1 MDHQSI
7 ARGLLASLCG
17 LQGAAT
23 AVIDLNWTHATHP
36 GWLGHARFHM
46 VWQTTNV
53 VALSLFEIALV
64 LVRGPF
70 MPQRFYIAALLAGLP
85 MIGFFA
91 ALLTRKLYG
100 GTLSDLQ
107 GMPPWIVRIRG
118 RQFRVDLNLVAEIV
132 GLTSLAAIVAIYGAA

>member
-23 AVIDLNWTHATHP
+23 AAIDLNRTHVTHP
-36 GWLGHARFHM
+36 WWLGHARFHV
-46 VWQTTNV
+46 VWQTANV

-70 MPQRFYIAALLAGLP
+70 MHQRFFIAALLAGAP
-85 MIGFFA
+85 TIGFFV
-91 ALLTRKLYG
+91 ALFTRRLYG
-100 GTLSDLQ
+100 GTLSDPQ
-107 GMPPWIVRIRG
+107 GMPPWIVGIRG
-118 RQFRVDLNLVAEIV
+118 RQYRIDLNVVAEIV
-132 GLTSLAAIVAIYGAA
+132 GLISLAGIVAIYCA